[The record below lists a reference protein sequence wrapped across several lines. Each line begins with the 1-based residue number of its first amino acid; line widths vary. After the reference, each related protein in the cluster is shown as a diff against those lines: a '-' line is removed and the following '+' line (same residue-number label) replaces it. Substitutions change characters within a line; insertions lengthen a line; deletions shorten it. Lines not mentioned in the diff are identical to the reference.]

1 MFQLIHDNACFLH
14 GRTMKL
20 STVHLPPIAG
30 QAAFES
36 CFFASGISEVVDTYS
51 SAAEAAAGHIRLA
64 RVYGLSHQVR

>member
-36 CFFASGISEVVDTYS
+36 CFFANGISEVVDEYHTP
-51 SAAEAAAGHIRLA
+51 AEAVAGHFKLA
-64 RVYGLSHQVR
+64 TMYGLRHQVK